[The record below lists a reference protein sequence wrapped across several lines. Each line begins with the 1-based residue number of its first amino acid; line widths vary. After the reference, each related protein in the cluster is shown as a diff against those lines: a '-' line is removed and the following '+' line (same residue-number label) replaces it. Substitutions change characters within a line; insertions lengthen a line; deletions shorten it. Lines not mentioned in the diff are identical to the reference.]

1 MRYHPISHRIG
12 HTIRWWA
19 EPWSQ
24 NGTRTHLKQPSSTD
38 GLGTVPHYTSDLPCT
53 TLPGVTRMGFEPML
67 FSVKGRRLEPLV
79 QRAKL
84 WTLWE
89 SNPNDVVANHS
100 TCRRHQA
107 QLGAGEGIRTLNSQL
122 GRLELYQLSYSRSC
136 DNLWGR
142 CHVLRER
149 RGQSH

>member
-1 MRYHPISHRIG
+1 
-12 HTIRWWA
+12 
-19 EPWSQ
+19 
-24 NGTRTHLKQPSSTD
+24 
-38 GLGTVPHYTSDLPCT
+38 
-53 TLPGVTRMGFEPML
+53 MGFEPML

-136 DNLWGR
+136 DYSLGSFVTFYVNEEANPTYITGVGCPTTISPKR
-142 CHVLRER
+142 QCFID
-149 RGQSH
+149 QN

>member
-1 MRYHPISHRIG
+1 M
-12 HTIRWWA
+12 
-19 EPWSQ
+19 
-24 NGTRTHLKQPSSTD
+24 
-38 GLGTVPHYTSDLPCT
+38 PHYTSDLPCT

-100 TCRRHQA
+100 TYRRHQS
-107 QLGAGEGIRTLNSQL
+107 QLGAEEGTRTLNHLL
-122 GRLELYQLSYSRSC
+122 GRQELYQLSYFRNC
-136 DNLWGR
+136 DYSLGSFVTFYVNGVIKPTNITGVGCPTTISPKR
-142 CHVLRER
+142 
-149 RGQSH
+149 QFFSTIN

>member
-1 MRYHPISHRIG
+1 M
-12 HTIRWWA
+12 
-19 EPWSQ
+19 
-24 NGTRTHLKQPSSTD
+24 
-38 GLGTVPHYTSDLPCT
+38 
-53 TLPGVTRMGFEPML
+53 
-67 FSVKGRRLEPLV
+67 
-79 QRAKL
+79 L

-136 DNLWGR
+136 DYSLGSFVTFYVNEEANPTDITSVSFNDKLSPQNVSFYR
-142 CHVLRER
+142 PKLNKRLNVL
-149 RGQSH
+149 